1 MKFIHYLEKIINVS
15 VYSMASMILF
25 GSIFII
31 MLVWAL
37 KADKKM
43 IEDLATSEA
52 PAGPLTTFL
61 FELEP
66 LCELLRLGV

>member
-1 MKFIHYLEKIINVS
+1 MKFIHNLEKIINVS

-43 IEDLATSEA
+43 IEEIKNI
-52 PAGPLTTFL
+52 PL
-61 FELEP
+61 EQ
-66 LCELLRLGV
+66 